1 VPAAPNRPLLLLG
14 VLVIGLGAGSAVA
27 FALGQVKGTFATASK
42 LERVFEL
49 PVIGTVSHTMTEAAR
64 VLKARRFKQFAAAA
78 GGLGGLFVVLLGI
91 EFVQRGMVA

>member
-1 VPAAPNRPLLLLG
+1 MLIV
-14 VLVIGLGAGSAVA
+14 GLGAGSAVA
-27 FALGQVKGTFATASK
+27 FGLGQFRGTFATASK

-49 PVIGTVSHTMTEAAR
+49 PVIGTVSHTMTEVSRALM
-64 VLKARRFKQFAAAA
+64 VRRQKQFAAAA